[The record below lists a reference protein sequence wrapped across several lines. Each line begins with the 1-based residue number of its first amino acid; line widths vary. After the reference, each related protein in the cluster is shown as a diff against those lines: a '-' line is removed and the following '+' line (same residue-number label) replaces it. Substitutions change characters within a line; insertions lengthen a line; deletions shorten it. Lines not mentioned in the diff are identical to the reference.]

1 MEIIKLF
8 LEHWLATIIII
19 YCLTCSIVKII
30 RAIKKPKDK
39 KEEDEFPIQIKYKS
53 KY

>member
-19 YCLTCSIVKII
+19 YCLASSIVKII
-30 RAIKKPKDK
+30 RAIKKSKDEK
-39 KEEDEFPIQIKYKS
+39 EDEFPIRIKYKS